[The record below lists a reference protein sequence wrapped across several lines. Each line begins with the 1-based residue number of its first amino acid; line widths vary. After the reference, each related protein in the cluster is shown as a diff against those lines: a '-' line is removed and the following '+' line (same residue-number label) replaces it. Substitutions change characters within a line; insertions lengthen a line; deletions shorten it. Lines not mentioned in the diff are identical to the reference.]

1 MSGFFVLD
9 VPEFAS
15 LVDAAVRSGRCRV
28 HPKRGHYRF
37 VEFETEVEIL
47 RRDTRMN
54 EAVWYGCLSGGL
66 EGKIMH
72 FDSERLKLAATNE
85 PILGIESAVDAR

>member
-9 VPEFAS
+9 VPEFTS
-15 LVDAAVRSGRCRV
+15 LVEAALKSPRCKV
-28 HPKRGHYRF
+28 HAKIGHYQY
-37 VEFETEVEIL
+37 VEFDGNLEIL

-66 EGKIMH
+66 IGKIVR
-72 FDSERLKLAATNE
+72 FDGECIRLVETNE
-85 PILGIESAVDAR
+85 PILGLAAKDG